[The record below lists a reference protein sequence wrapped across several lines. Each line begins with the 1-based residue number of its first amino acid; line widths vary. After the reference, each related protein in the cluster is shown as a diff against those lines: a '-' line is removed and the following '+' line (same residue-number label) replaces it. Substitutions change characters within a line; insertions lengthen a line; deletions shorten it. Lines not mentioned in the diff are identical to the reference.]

1 MKKFALFLVCLAI
14 ATMALS
20 QAKIYKGVSVATAT
34 TKLGTNLFT
43 GDHVYCTATGNEYIL
58 TANQGGSATITT
70 IIASGSYT
78 LLTSYSSTLSL
89 ATLTLTGKATLPWIS
104 GTHSNITT
112 DSCVTLVASTLA
124 KAPTVSVATTLN
136 LPGTANT
143 ITKTTGNANSVT
155 FSHSVSVTDTSRP
168 GTLAVTNNATVGGT
182 FRVTGVTTWDAL
194 PSYAVACGTLT
205 IPTAAT
211 GNDTTGVA
219 VANLTTS
226 AICVASYGPTTKALM
241 TVASDTAA
249 SAVCLKTG
257 WLTVAGKH
265 GRAVNYW
272 IPKR

>member
-1 MKKFALFLVCLAI
+1 MKKFALFLVFLIVASV
-14 ATMALS
+14 AFS
-20 QAKIYKGVSVATAT
+20 QAKVYKGVSVLTAT

-143 ITKTTGNANSVT
+143 ITKTTGNGNSAT
-155 FSHSVSVTDTSRP
+155 FSHSLVVTDSLTVSKVITGAAPSR
-168 GTLAVTNNATVGGT
+168 GSSAFVTNGTRAAVYIAGATSSDYYIVRGIAADQYT
-182 FRVTGVTTWDAL
+182 R
-194 PSYAVACGTLT
+194 PVAGDLLNCFAKTDSLIVMRQAG
-205 IPTAAT
+205 
-211 GNDTTGVA
+211 
-219 VANLTTS
+219 TTS
-226 AICVASYGPTTKALM
+226 GQGFTYFRIK
-241 TVASDTAA
+241 
-249 SAVCLKTG
+249 
-257 WLTVAGKH
+257 
-265 GRAVNYW
+265 
-272 IPKR
+272 